1 MLSRVRRQP
10 LHAAKRAPRRRPQL
24 HVHLHV
30 PRPHVHV
37 PRPRLHIPRPHLK
50 LPRPHLR
57 IPSSPVPALV
67 AFVARWR
74 GGRAALSLEH
84 RRARSILLGA
94 IALAVVV
101 LLTSFPIEGLLSQRS
116 SLSGT
121 AHELTTVQAE
131 NNALARQVSDL
142 SNPSTVNDL
151 ARQDYGFV
159 PKGQR
164 VYDVLPSSSPSGSDL
179 SETGLVPLNGAP
191 VAPGSARSQALIG
204 IVAPVGV
211 TGATHVS
218 DKTAASGSRSVASAV
233 DVEPPEPHSYW
244 GRVVRSLEFW
254 N

>member
-10 LHAAKRAPRRRPQL
+10 LHAAKRAPRHRPQL

-50 LPRPHLR
+50 LPRLR
-57 IPSSPVPALV
+57 LRVPSSPVPALV
-67 AFVARWR
+67 AFVKRWR

-94 IALAVVV
+94 IALAAIV

-116 SLSGT
+116 ALSGT

-131 NNALARQVSDL
+131 NNLLARQVSDL
-142 SNPSTVNDL
+142 SNPSTVNSL
-151 ARQDYGFV
+151 ARHDYGFV
-159 PKGQR
+159 PRGQR
-164 VYDVLPSSSPSGSDL
+164 VYDVLPSSSPSGSAL
-179 SETGLVPLNGAP
+179 SASGLVPLNGSP
-191 VAPGSARSQALIG
+191 VAPGSTRSQALIG
-204 IVAPVGV
+204 IVAPIGV
-211 TGATHVS
+211 TDAPSVPDRSAT
-218 DKTAASGSRSVASAV
+218 ASRGSSSGV

>member
-1 MLSRVRRQP
+1 
-10 LHAAKRAPRRRPQL
+10 
-24 HVHLHV
+24 
-30 PRPHVHV
+30 
-37 PRPRLHIPRPHLK
+37 
-50 LPRPHLR
+50 
-57 IPSSPVPALV
+57 VPALV

-84 RRARSILLGA
+84 RRARSLLLGA
-94 IALAVVV
+94 IVLAAVV

-116 SLSGT
+116 SLSG
-121 AHELTTVQAE
+121 AARELTTVQAE
-131 NNALARQVSDL
+131 NNALGRQVSAL

-164 VYDVLPSSSPSGSDL
+164 VYDVLPSSSPSGSDV
-179 SETGLVPLNGAP
+179 SSSGLVPLNGAP

-204 IVAPVGV
+204 IEAPAGV
-211 TGATHVS
+211 TAVPHVT
-218 DKTAASGSRSVASAV
+218 DKTTAAGSRGASSAV
-233 DVEPPEPHSYW
+233 DVVPPEPHSYW